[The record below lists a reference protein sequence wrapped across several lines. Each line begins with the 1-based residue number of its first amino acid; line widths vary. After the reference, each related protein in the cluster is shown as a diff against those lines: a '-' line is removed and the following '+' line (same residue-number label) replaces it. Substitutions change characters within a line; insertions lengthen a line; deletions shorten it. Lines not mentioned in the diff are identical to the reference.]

1 MTEPNCSVELKEGM
15 RPEPVPEPEP
25 VVIVEPPKEE
35 QEEKKE
41 YVIQYANRRNC

>member
-15 RPEPVPEPEP
+15 RPEPVPEHEP
-25 VVIVEPPKEE
+25 VVIVEPLKEE

-41 YVIQYANRRNC
+41 YVIQYAN

>member
-25 VVIVEPPKEE
+25 VEPVVIVEPPKEE
-35 QEEKKE
+35 PEEKKE
-41 YVIQYANRRNC
+41 YVVQYAN